1 MRKIL
6 ILVVGLAVPAS
17 LHAQSAP
24 DTVAVLSVAIDTVHG
39 LHFDRGEASVQINS
53 IYLQD
58 PARGIHVS
66 PSASEAVTTQVALP
80 MRRVPREEYDCFRP
94 RPEARRVCR
103 TVGADGMLLPNLR
116 SISADR
122 ALVYVSYDR
131 NMVEDDGTPSA
142 RYGTRTVEL
151 RRGHGGWIVT
161 NVGSLVTDSSASDI

>member
-1 MRKIL
+1 VQKIL

-17 LHAQSAP
+17 IQAQTST
-24 DTVAVLSVAIDTVHG
+24 DTVAVLSLAIDTVAN
-39 LHFDRGEASVQINS
+39 LHFDLAQASVDINS

-66 PSASEAVTTQVALP
+66 PPASAAVASRVSLP

-94 RPEARRVCR
+94 RPGTRRVCR

-116 SISADR
+116 SISSDR

-131 NMVEDDGTPSA
+131 NVVEDDGTQSA
-142 RYGTRTVEL
+142 RLGTRTVEL
-151 RRGHGGWIVT
+151 RRGHGGWVVT
-161 NVGSLVTDSSASDI
+161 NVGALVTD